1 MSVPMFDSLTHPL
14 LRGTWD
20 GLEASFDILAAQL
33 DAANVV
39 RACAVGMPSIGG
51 YSHEEFAARCARD
64 PRLVPVAGFDPA
76 DLSAR
81 PGLVADLV
89 AMGFKGM
96 KVHPRLL
103 NMSLT
108 DVRLSALLA
117 QLEQAGLPLFLCTYA
132 HDALLSWPD
141 ADPFAAL
148 VALLRPFPALKTVLV
163 HGGDVS
169 VLRFAELVR
178 HNDNLLLDLSFTLCK
193 YAGSSVDLDLAFL
206 FRSFDRR
213 ICVGSDFPEFSL
225 TELRERF
232 DHFST
237 GLAQEQVE
245 NIASG
250 NLSRWLELE
259 R

>member
-1 MSVPMFDSLTHPL
+1 MSVPLFDSLAHPL

-20 GLEASFDILAAQL
+20 GLEASFDSLVAQL

-51 YSHEEFAARCARD
+51 YRHEEFAARCQRD
-64 PRLVPVAGFDPA
+64 PRLVPVAGFDPEE
-76 DLSAR
+76 LSTR

-103 NMSLT
+103 NLSLT
-108 DVRLSALLA
+108 DVRLAALLA
-117 QLEQAGLPLFLCTYA
+117 QLEQARLPLFLCTYA
-132 HDALLSWPD
+132 HDALGKLPD

-178 HNDNLLLDLSFTLCK
+178 NNENLLLDLSFTMCK
-193 YAGSSVDLDLAFL
+193 YAGSSLDLDLAFL
-206 FRSFDRR
+206 FRSFDQR

-225 TELRERF
+225 SEMRERF
-232 DHFST
+232 DLFSV
-237 GLAQEQVE
+237 GLAPEQVD

-250 NLSRWLELE
+250 NLSRWLGLE
-259 R
+259 G